1 MVRAPSGHT
10 PRGRLIMTRIIT
22 KRKYS
27 PRVEGLERKELLSAG
42 VQAPGVTALVQA
54 TPVMLSSPQ
63 TEDVRACGTGTGT
76 IIITE

>member
-10 PRGRLIMTRIIT
+10 PRGRLIMTRIVT
-22 KRKYS
+22 KRKYD

-42 VQAPGVTALVQA
+42 GQAPGVMALVRA
-54 TPVMLSSPQ
+54 TPIMLSSPQ
-63 TEDVRACGTGTGT
+63 TEGACACGTGTGT

>member
-10 PRGRLIMTRIIT
+10 PRGRFIMTRIVT
-22 KRKYS
+22 RRKYD
-27 PRVEGLERKELLSAG
+27 PRVEGLERKELLSTG
-42 VQAPGVTALVQA
+42 VQAHGVMTLVRA

-63 TEDVRACGTGTGT
+63 IEGVCACGTGTGT